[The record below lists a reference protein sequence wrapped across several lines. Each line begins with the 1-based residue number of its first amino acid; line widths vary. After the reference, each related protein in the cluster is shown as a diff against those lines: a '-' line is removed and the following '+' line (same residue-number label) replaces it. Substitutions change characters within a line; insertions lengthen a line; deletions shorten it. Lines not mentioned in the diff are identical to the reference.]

1 MLLSHLKRYAIL
13 MRLHRPIGIYLL
25 LWPALIAL
33 WLASGGAPSLR
44 LVVIFTLGVLVM
56 RSAGCVINDY
66 ADRNMDGHVARTK
79 ERPLITGIVS
89 NQEAMVLFVVLLL
102 ISLFLVLLTNLQT
115 ILLAPIAALLAVIY
129 PFTKRYIQLPQLVLG
144 VSFAFAI
151 PMVFTASNHPLNSA
165 CWLLFL
171 ATVFFALAYDTE
183 YAMVDI
189 EDDKKIGIKSSAILF
204 GEYDKLWILTFHM
217 LMLSCLL
224 MLGVLQGRGELY
236 YLGLLIALSFVLYQ
250 QWLIRSRE
258 PTMCFKAFLNN
269 HWIGLILFVATVLD
283 FAVTS

>member
-89 NQEAMVLFVVLLL
+89 NQEAMFLFVVLLL